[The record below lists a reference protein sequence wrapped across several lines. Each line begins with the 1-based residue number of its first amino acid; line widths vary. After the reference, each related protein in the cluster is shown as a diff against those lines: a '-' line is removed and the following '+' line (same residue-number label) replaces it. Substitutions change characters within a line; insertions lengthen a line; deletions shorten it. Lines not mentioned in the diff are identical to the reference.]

1 MPKVSERHAEARRR
15 QVLDAARACFSRR
28 GLHRTSMQDVFRE
41 SGLSP
46 GAVYTYFFGKE
57 EIVRAVAEEVLRAPK
72 GNEPLVV
79 ELWAEALHDPRIMDL
94 VRASDVSARPEVLE
108 QALRPR

>member
-15 QVLDAARACFSRR
+15 QILDAARVCFARG

-46 GAVYTYFFGKE
+46 GSVYTYFFGKE
-57 EIVRAVAEEVLRAPK
+57 EIVRAVAEEVLRAPD
-72 GNEPLVV
+72 GNETLVV
-79 ELWAEALHDPRIMDL
+79 QLWAEALHDPRIMEL
-94 VRASDVSARPEVLE
+94 VRASDASVRPALLE
-108 QALRPR
+108 RALTPP